1 MGIIINLIIK
11 GLAVFIAAYLLPGVK
26 VDNFITAVIVSV
38 VLGII
43 NMVVKPIILVF
54 TLPINA
60 LTLGL
65 FTFVINGLMILLT
78 AKFVAGFSVAG
89 LWTAILFSLVLSVV
103 NWFLNLLSK

>member
-78 AKFVAGFSVAG
+78 AKFVTGFSVAG